1 MLNDTK
7 SQKVAGRNNTL
18 TTGQPH
24 VAGKNGVAWVWKSDR
39 GDYAVHCQRWIDEPG
54 WYSIDDYAD
63 TEDEAFDKAGK
74 LVGEDA

>member
-24 VAGKNGVAWVWKSDR
+24 IAGGNGVAWVWKSDR
-39 GDYAVHCQRWIDEPG
+39 GDYAVHCRLWDDVRG

-63 TEDEAFDKAGK
+63 TEDAAFERAEK
-74 LVGEDA
+74 LVGEGA